1 MSNVLAKIARSIFWP
16 LYATGCWVC
25 LVIFEGVLGLSVAL
39 GVRVAVNK
47 VMGSRGRRNRSHRR
61 WGQYSHGQRNWP
73 IGMAGRVNGAM
84 RYPAAQR
91 QAQGP
96 WQDAILK
103 PHDLCSLAFCRSCMT
118 FPNSS
123 SKATSLLQRFAGGFW
138 PAIPR

>member
-1 MSNVLAKIARSIFWP
+1 MSNALAKIARSIFWP
-16 LYATGCWVC
+16 LYVTGCWVC

-84 RYPAAQR
+84 RGTLQHNGKRKGHGKTQYSNPTTCAA
-91 QAQGP
+91 
-96 WQDAILK
+96 
-103 PHDLCSLAFCRSCMT
+103 SL
-118 FPNSS
+118 
-123 SKATSLLQRFAGGFW
+123 FAGV
-138 PAIPR
+138 A